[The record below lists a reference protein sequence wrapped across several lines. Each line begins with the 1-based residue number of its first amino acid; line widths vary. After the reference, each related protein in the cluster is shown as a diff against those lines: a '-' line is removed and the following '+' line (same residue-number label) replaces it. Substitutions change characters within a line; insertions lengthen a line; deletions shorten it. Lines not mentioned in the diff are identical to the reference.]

1 MLAVIAAIAADPR
14 RRFPGN
20 GRHSAKEATMC
31 ADSAV
36 RAILPGCIEALL
48 DDPLVR
54 IVMHAD
60 GVTTGDILA
69 ALQIAYQATSD
80 HEPAPRSWS
89 PCHVGPSSQ
98 TYDPFGH
105 WAASGLLHL

>member
-1 MLAVIAAIAADPR
+1 MLAAVAADPR

-20 GRHSAKEATMC
+20 GQHSAKEATMC

-36 RAILPGCIEALL
+36 RAILPWRIEALL

-60 GVTTGDILA
+60 GVTTEDILA

-89 PCHVGPSSQ
+89 PLHIGPSSQ
-98 TYDPFGH
+98 THDPFGH
-105 WAASGLLHL
+105 WAAFGLLHL